1 MLLSKLFTLS
11 VIIVGATADFHLRNQ
26 VIVNHGY
33 SDISDEIFDNLSRE
47 DGDFI
52 NFNINKVQ
60 IANGSACDKCKS
72 RIINAKNLVE
82 QNPDKEHLVGLLLF
96 KNCLNTQWRE
106 ACQWTDFFVTT
117 SSRNEQRFNDDGPDA
132 GISSISNVN
141 FYDND
146 FLQIIKRFN
155 TSSEYDLEKIGR
167 AHV

>member
-96 KNCLNTQWRE
+96 KNCLNTQWR
-106 ACQWTDFFVTT
+106 
-117 SSRNEQRFNDDGPDA
+117 
-132 GISSISNVN
+132 
-141 FYDND
+141 
-146 FLQIIKRFN
+146 
-155 TSSEYDLEKIGR
+155 
-167 AHV
+167 